1 MKSFLIRLL
10 RTRLHT
16 QKNLVAFKPCMFF
29 IHPSASVTISKKF
42 RFNEQWDKERI
53 IHNKVVGSLY
63 VAEGGSLT
71 VGSFVLRAGAR
82 LTVNKGAKLSLGS
95 GSINEDCEIACFDS
109 ISIGN
114 DVVISKRVVIRDS
127 DNHRIIDGESS
138 EHRPV
143 SAPITICDR
152 VWIGMNVTILKG
164 VTIGEGAVIAAGSV
178 VNKDIPARCLA
189 AGVPAK
195 VIKTDIS
202 WER

>member
-1 MKSFLIRLL
+1 MNKFLRLL
-10 RTRLHT
+10 RTRPFT
-16 QKNLVAFKPCMFF
+16 KKGMVVYKPCMYYV
-29 IHPSASVTISKKF
+29 HPSASVTIHKRL
-42 RFNEQWDKERI
+42 RFNEQWDDARI
-53 IHNKVVGSLY
+53 LRNKMVGSLY

-138 EHRPV
+138 GPRTV